1 MKINYKKYS
10 SKYFLDISKIVEK
23 SNDRVLLRF
32 FSFTDNYILCGMK
45 HVKKIIYES
54 IPKKDLKN
62 ITIHSRKD
70 GELINKE
77 EPILLIEGH
86 YSDFGF
92 LENVI
97 DGILSRMS
105 SIATN
110 VYNIK
115 KITDK
120 EIIFM
125 GDRTD
130 LFVNQKYDGY
140 AAYIGGIRNF
150 VTESMIEDLKQFDD
164 YNYVGTIPH
173 ALIQQHNGDIVK
185 SLTSYKKY
193 FPNNKLVALIDYH
206 NDCISEI
213 NKIAN
218 SEIKNDIYAIRID
231 TSSSLID
238 KSLQDKKIKEYGV
251 NDTLVKLV
259 RKELDKNNMNDV
271 KIIVSSNINENKI
284 KEFNSKKTPIDIY
297 GIGNFFLSRNVLFTG
312 DLIKLN
318 DKYEAKVGRNN
329 PIEKYLN
336 KMIKW

>member
-1 MKINYKKYS
+1 MKTNYKKYS

-23 SNDRVLLRF
+23 SNDKVLLRF
-32 FSFTDNYILCGMK
+32 FSFADNYILCGIE

-54 IPKKDLKN
+54 IPKKTLKN
-62 ITIHSRKD
+62 IIIYSRKD

-86 YSDFGF
+86 YSHFGY
-92 LENVI
+92 LENII

-105 SIATN
+105 SVATN

-130 LFVNQKYDGY
+130 IFINQKYDGY
-140 AAYIGGIRNF
+140 AAYIGGVRNF
-150 VTESMIEDLKQFDD
+150 VTESMLEELKEFDD

-173 ALIQQHNGDIVK
+173 ALIQQNNGDIVK
-185 SLTSYKKY
+185 SLISYKQH
-193 FPNNKLVALIDYH
+193 FPNNKLVALIDYY

-213 NKIAN
+213 NKIGN
-218 SEIKNDIYAIRID
+218 SEIKKDIFAVRID

-238 KSLQDKKIKEYGV
+238 KTLQNKKIKEYGV

-259 RKELDKNNMNDV
+259 RKELDKNNMHNV

-284 KEFNSKKTPIDIY
+284 KEFNSKNTPIDIY
-297 GIGNFFLSRNVLFTG
+297 GIGNYFLNRSVLFTG

-318 DKYEAKVGRNN
+318 DKYEAKVGRNI